1 MDTGSAA
8 RAPAPLLLRLLLI
21 PILLVATATHAA
33 ATAAGAPPTA
43 SDPAAA
49 VDEMF
54 RWATSTSPGCA
65 CAASWNG
72 KLVVSRGY
80 GLADLERAVPITPE
94 TVFDV
99 GSVVKQF
106 VAASVLLLVDDKRIA
121 LTDDIRRYIP
131 QLPDYGHTVTVDHL
145 LTHTGGI
152 RDWTGIL
159 PLAAAKEDALTL
171 TLRQRGLNF
180 VPGEEWA
187 YSNSG
192 YVLLKEMV
200 ARVSGMSFA
209 EFTRRRLFEPLGMK
223 STEYRLDL
231 QATRNRALAYEKK
244 GDGWNLN
251 VLVDPERG
259 GGGALFSTAK
269 DLVAWNDALAAGR
282 LGKFVT
288 AKLEE
293 PARLGNGRKLGYA
306 RALFLDQD
314 PEAGRIVWHSG
325 SAAAYKSLVGRYTDH
340 GFSVAILCNAG
351 DASGARTK
359 FANRLLELFV
369 PGATA
374 GSGEPPKPDAGA
386 SVAGADLDRRAGVFF
401 DAAGDPLRLSVQ
413 DGSLRI
419 ARGPALVAVTEDRF
433 RAPRP
438 NLEFRSGDDF
448 ELSFLSADELEIKS
462 MEGKTTRYRRGSPF
476 APTAAELGAFAGRY
490 RSDEIGTVILL
501 SPGTTGLLA
510 RLEHAPERSLP
521 LQPVDRDAFQI
532 ANMTFRFV
540 RDASGSPVGFD
551 YGNPVIRRVRFTRLD
566 DGMSAQ

>member
-1 MDTGSAA
+1 MKTDSVA
-8 RAPAPLLLRLLLI
+8 RVRASFLLRLFLI
-21 PILLVATATHAA
+21 PVLLVATAAHAA
-33 ATAAGAPPTA
+33 APAAGSA
-43 SDPAAA
+43 SDPAAG
-49 VDEMF
+49 VDEIF

-72 KLVVSRGY
+72 RLVVSRGY
-80 GLADLERAVPITPE
+80 GLADLEQAVPITPE

-121 LTDDIRRYIP
+121 LSDDIRRYIP

-171 TLRQRGLNF
+171 TLRQRGLDF

-209 EFTRRRLFEPLGMK
+209 DFTRRRLFEPLGMK

-231 QATRNRALAYEKK
+231 PAVTKNRALAYEKK
-244 GDGWNLN
+244 GDGWKLD
-251 VLVDPERG
+251 VLVGPERG
-259 GGGALFSTAK
+259 GGGALFSTAQ
-269 DLVAWNDALAAGR
+269 DLVTWNDALAAGR

-288 AKLEE
+288 RKLEE

-351 DASGARTK
+351 DASGPRTR

-374 GSGEPPKPDAGA
+374 GSGEPPKAEAGA
-386 SVAGADLDRRAGVFF
+386 SVAGPDLDRRAGVYF
-401 DAAGDPLRLSVQ
+401 DAAGDPLRLGVQ

-419 ARGPALVAVTEDRF
+419 ARGPVLVAVTKDRF

-448 ELSFLSADELEIKS
+448 EISFLSTDELEIES

-476 APTAAELGAFAGRY
+476 APTAAELDAFAGRY

-501 SPGTTGLLA
+501 APGTTGLVA
-510 RLEHAPERSLP
+510 RLEHAPERNLP
-521 LQPVDRDAFQI
+521 LQPVDRDAFQV

-540 RDASGSPVGFD
+540 RDAGGSPVGFD
-551 YGNPVIRRVRFTRLD
+551 YGNPLIRRVRFTRLG